1 MTDFFSNTLPT
12 GGWLAW
18 GLGVTFAMGLVFS
31 VVGLRLKKMEKKLQR
46 RLERLKTVSTIETDS
61 PLDDDGDQFREQGVE
76 SIHTR
81 FRGLRRILFPIL
93 ALVWGTLVVMPLL
106 DKIPAALI
114 SFLLGTVTVMVGI
127 AARPFIENVIAG
139 VVLAFTQPLRIGD
152 TVLIDDKWGKVEDIS
167 LTYSIIQIWDWRRY
181 VIPNSQLLSKDFIN
195 YSLIDT
201 YQWAYVEFWVS
212 YEADLDQVKELAMEA
227 AAASPAFVNYEDPSF
242 WVMEMGKDG
251 IRCWVAG
258 WADTP
263 ADGWALTHDIR
274 TMLSMSL
281 HRHGITCHS
290 FNHKIQSEP
299 VQGGLKNWK
308 PEAAKPQDLSM
319 PS

>member
-1 MTDFFSNTLPT
+1 MLEFIQNNLPAT
-12 GGWLAW
+12 GELSWLIA
-18 GLGVTFAMGLVFS
+18 VTTCIGLVF
-31 VVGLRLKKMEKKLQR
+31 VFTRYRLKAMESKLHK

-61 PLDDDGDQFREQGVE
+61 PLDDSGDSFREQGLE

-81 FRGLRRILFPIL
+81 FRALRRILYPIL
-93 ALVWGTLVVMPLL
+93 GLGWAVLACLPLL

-114 SFLLGTVTVMVGI
+114 SFLLGTITVVVGI
-127 AARPFIENVIAG
+127 ASRPFIENVIAG

-195 YSLIDT
+195 YSLVDT

-212 YEADLDQVKELAMEA
+212 YEADLDVVKKLAIEA
-227 AAASPAFVNYEDPSF
+227 AAESPAFVDYEDPSF
-242 WVMEMGKDG
+242 WVMEMAKDG

-258 WADTP
+258 WTDTP
-263 ADGWALTHDIR
+263 ADGWALTNDIR
-274 TMLSMSL
+274 TKLSMSL
-281 HRHGITCHS
+281 HREGITSHS
-290 FNHKIQSEP
+290 FNHRVQADAPEKLPQSA
-299 VQGGLKNWK
+299 VRS
-308 PEAAKPQDLSM
+308 A
-319 PS
+319 

>member
-1 MTDFFSNTLPT
+1 MMLEFVQNNFIGFGEL
-12 GGWLAW
+12 GWLLLAT
-18 GLGVTFAMGLVFS
+18 LGVSMAFLAVH
-31 VVGLRLKKMEKKLQR
+31 LRLKAMESKLHK

-61 PLDDDGDQFREQGVE
+61 PLDDSGDNFREQGLE

-81 FRGLRRILFPIL
+81 FRGLRRILYPIL
-93 ALVWGTLVVMPLL
+93 GLVWLVLVTVPLV

-114 SFLLGTVTVMVGI
+114 SFLLGTVTVVVGI
-127 AARPFIENVIAG
+127 ASRPFIENVIAG

-212 YEADLDQVKELAMEA
+212 YEADLDIVKELATEA
-227 AAASPAFVNYEDPSF
+227 ASASPAFVDYEEPSF
-242 WVMEMGKDG
+242 WVMEMAKDG

-258 WADTP
+258 WTDTP
-263 ADGWALTHDIR
+263 AEGWALTNDIR
-274 TMLSMSL
+274 THLSMSL

-290 FNHKIQSEP
+290 FNHRVQADAPEKMPQS
-299 VQGGLKNWK
+299 VIRS
-308 PEAAKPQDLSM
+308 A
-319 PS
+319 